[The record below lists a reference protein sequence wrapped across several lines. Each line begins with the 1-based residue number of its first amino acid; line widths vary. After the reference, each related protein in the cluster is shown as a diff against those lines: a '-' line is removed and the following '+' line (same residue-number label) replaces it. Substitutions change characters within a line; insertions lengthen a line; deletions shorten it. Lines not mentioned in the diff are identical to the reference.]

1 MFSCSNTKDN
11 DSLPLEKPKKI
22 MVETYQI
29 QKNETET
36 FRTFSWIVTS
46 KETAMI
52 VPKIT
57 GYTQDIR
64 LKEGDKFK
72 KGDVT

>member
-1 MFSCSNTKDN
+1 
-11 DSLPLEKPKKI
+11 